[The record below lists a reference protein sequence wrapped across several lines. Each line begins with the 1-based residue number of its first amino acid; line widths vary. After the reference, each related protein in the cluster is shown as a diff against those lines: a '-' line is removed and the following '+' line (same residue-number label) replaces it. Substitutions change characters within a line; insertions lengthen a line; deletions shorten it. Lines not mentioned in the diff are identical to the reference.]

1 MYLHVGNNVMIPER
15 RIIGIFDLEITS
27 QSRITAAYLRNA
39 EQESVVIDAC
49 EDIPKS
55 FLVCDHPYHR
65 QIVYLSQLNS
75 RTLQGRVDEQENNPS
90 VRRPADSSPASRG
103 AKEEEPRNDDKHQS
117 QHRDPDGQ
125 LQLVES
131 QADDGKGGHKD
142 QNADDQEDLLG
153 IFL

>member
-75 RTLQGRVDEQENNPS
+75 KTLQGRMES
-90 VRRPADSSPASRG
+90 GASP
-103 AKEEEPRNDDKHQS
+103 
-117 QHRDPDGQ
+117 
-125 LQLVES
+125 L
-131 QADDGKGGHKD
+131 
-142 QNADDQEDLLG
+142 
-153 IFL
+153 